1 MNPSLQRLLQR
12 PDLWRPRDARSG
24 SRTSNSG
31 AATGFGE
38 LDCALHGG
46 GWPRAALTELLSEHS
61 GIGELRLVAP
71 LLASL
76 AAQQLWQLWI
86 NPPFTPYA
94 PTLLQ
99 QGIDPA
105 QLLIVRADAR
115 QQLWAC
121 EQALRSAAC
130 GAVLYWP
137 TTALRYA
144 ELRKLQVAASA
155 QQCVGFLLGA
165 TRNAAQTS
173 PAALRL
179 QLSSEDNQLLVQ
191 ITKQRGG
198 NIGQRILLAHP
209 ATLQQHAPLRERPA
223 IASSALVTTT
233 HATAFARNTNS
244 PLIRPVKE
252 VRWQ

>member
-1 MNPSLQRLLQR
+1 MNPSLQNLLQR

-24 SRTSNSG
+24 HSRPSNG
-31 AATGFGE
+31 AVTGFRE
-38 LDCALHGG
+38 LDGALHGG

-94 PTLLQ
+94 PALLQ

-105 QLLIVRADAR
+105 QLIIVRANAR
-115 QQLWAC
+115 QQLWTC
-121 EQALRSAAC
+121 EQALRNAAC

-137 TTALRYA
+137 TTTLRYA

-155 QQCVGFLLGA
+155 QQCVGFLLGT
-165 TRNAAQTS
+165 TRSAAQTS

-179 QLSSEDNQLLVQ
+179 QLSSEDNQLLVH

-198 NIGQRILLAHP
+198 NTGQRIALAHP
-209 ATLQQHAPLRERPA
+209 TALQQHAPLRERPA
-223 IASSALVTTT
+223 ITSNAL
-233 HATAFARNTNS
+233 ATAELADVFALHTHS
-244 PLIRPVKE
+244 PVTE